1 MTKEEIIRA
10 IWDQFPN
17 ITVNEARRIY
27 ETTINLLKE
36 TLVKGESIEIRGFG
50 KFTVREKNKR
60 MGRNPRTGEEA
71 VIVER
76 KVVTFKP
83 SKIFRNVVCNNGEG
97 GEEDDDDEY

>member
-83 SKIFRNVVCNNGEG
+83 SKIFRNVVCNDGEV
-97 GEEDDDDEY
+97 GEEDDED

>member
-10 IWDQFPN
+10 IWDQFPT

-71 VIVER
+71 VIDER

-83 SKIFRNVVCNNGEG
+83 SKIFRNMVCSDNGNSS
-97 GEEDDDDEY
+97 EEE

>member
-83 SKIFRNVVCNNGEG
+83 SKIFRSVVCNDGEG
-97 GEEDDDDEY
+97 CEEDDED

>member
-83 SKIFRNVVCNNGEG
+83 SKIFRNMVCNNGEAI
-97 GEEDDDDEY
+97 EEDDDEE